1 MRALT
6 KPLADWEFFLADPAP
21 GAAPPPGVPP
31 LLRLRALRATAV
43 AAWTYRR
50 RGWSRARPLLEGARP
65 APGAWRPREL
75 HPDVGV
81 LLARRQVFW
90 SQSVLRVLLPRADC
104 LPRSLALACYL
115 AALGLPAEV
124 CVARALTSTFEKDT
138 FHAWTEVHGVVLND
152 NQDVTV
158 GYRVLQRIG
167 SAQPADTPAAP
178 GRRRGLAP

>member
-6 KPLADWEFFLADPAP
+6 KPLADWEFFLTDPVP
-21 GAAPPPGVPP
+21 DAAPPGVPP

-43 AAWTYRR
+43 TAWTYRR
-50 RGWSRARPLLEGARP
+50 RGWSGARLLLEGARP

-75 HPDVGV
+75 HPDVSV

-90 SQSVLRVLLPRADC
+90 SQSVLRILLPRADC
-104 LPRSLALACYL
+104 LPRSLALARCVS
-115 AALGLPAEV
+115 ALGLPAEV

-138 FHAWTEVHGVVLND
+138 FHAWTEIHGIVLND

-167 SAQPADTPAAP
+167 SAHLTDAP
-178 GRRRGLAP
+178 TASGPRRGLTS